1 MDGCILEKDFLVEKL
16 LAYLDTEELFTCC
29 EVNKLWQ
36 GVALSLL
43 RKKLISVSVC
53 CAPDSERVP
62 AASSLDNLHVCVDL
76 FCAKFCRYRN
86 LARMAGMR
94 PTLVFLSHH
103 ADLNEDKRVVES
115 LRDLLPADSVIIY
128 FKLEL
133 IRPLDCTEDVTHEGI
148 FGEFLF
154 RADAAPE
161 ALRSGEAA
169 RQFPAST
176 DGGAVF
182 HNVLPG
188 VLMFQAL
195 HVTEAGLEGH
205 AVTSYFTEASTKR
218 TIQVTSAALFC
229 TMHSARLMPFMRSL
243 RDSFG
248 TTANT
253 IAVAFPRNQ
262 DEALPELEAF
272 ERCFPDVPA
281 LANQATEFNV
291 DGQYAPLGRLK
302 LILLLIK
309 LLE

>member
-1 MDGCILEKDFLVEKL
+1 RL
-16 LAYLDTEELFTCC
+16 
-29 EVNKLWQ
+29 
-36 GVALSLL
+36 
-43 RKKLISVSVC
+43 
-53 CAPDSERVP
+53 PHVP
-62 AASSLDNLHVCVDL
+62 S
-76 FCAKFCRYRN
+76 
-86 LARMAGMR
+86 
-94 PTLVFLSHH
+94 
-103 ADLNEDKRVVES
+103 VVES

-218 TIQVTSAALFC
+218 TIQASALDGRLG
-229 TMHSARLMPFMRSL
+229 HGSSARLLPFMRSL

>member
-1 MDGCILEKDFLVEKL
+1 M
-16 LAYLDTEELFTCC
+16 
-29 EVNKLWQ
+29 
-36 GVALSLL
+36 
-43 RKKLISVSVC
+43 
-53 CAPDSERVP
+53 
-62 AASSLDNLHVCVDL
+62 
-76 FCAKFCRYRN
+76 
-86 LARMAGMR
+86 
-94 PTLVFLSHH
+94 
-103 ADLNEDKRVVES
+103 VES

-218 TIQVTSAALFC
+218 TIQASALDESICSIHFAPPIRFFARQEQAGMTTTMAL
-229 TMHSARLMPFMRSL
+229 
-243 RDSFG
+243 
-248 TTANT
+248 
-253 IAVAFPRNQ
+253 
-262 DEALPELEAF
+262 
-272 ERCFPDVPA
+272 
-281 LANQATEFNV
+281 
-291 DGQYAPLGRLK
+291 
-302 LILLLIK
+302 
-309 LLE
+309 